1 MHQIHKHIILV
12 SADNMSNIKPI
23 NIKLDSETKEQ
34 FKTLAY
40 IKDTNMQKLG
50 VQLIKEAIAKHKD
63 QIDQIQAIKNND

>member
-1 MHQIHKHIILV
+1 MTDIR
-12 SADNMSNIKPI
+12 PI

-50 VQLIKEAIAKHKD
+50 VQLVKEAIAKHKD
-63 QIDQIQAIKNND
+63 QIDQIQAIKESK